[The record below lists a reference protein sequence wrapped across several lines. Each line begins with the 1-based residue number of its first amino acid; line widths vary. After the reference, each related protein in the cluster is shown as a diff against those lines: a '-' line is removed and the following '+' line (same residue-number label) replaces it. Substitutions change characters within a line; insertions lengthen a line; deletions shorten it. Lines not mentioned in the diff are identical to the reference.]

1 MKNKL
6 KFIPFLLAV
15 PLLFMGNAP
24 YPYETEK
31 TYKDFT
37 VEVVSYT
44 HDTSTHEVVLD
55 ITNTG
60 TGFLSLGNLTA
71 EIGDDNYRLEKPII
85 NNVVAESYG
94 FYLPPNES
102 ETVVYDLRGNLGINF
117 ASASFAARAFST
129 YESVDMTNVE
139 IEAVNTNVEADKTTY
154 NFKVFGLSGFEK
166 DYNYSGMTVIN
177 VKGHKLAAY
186 STNWDSG
193 KTEFTITTYDTSIIE
208 DDFAFAELYRIK
220 GRVHYGATIGAFF
233 EGLAYA
239 IFTIFWVVILVAAII
254 FVVLPAILIPI
265 IVVTS
270 KKRRNKSSPPNDS
283 GSTT

>member
-1 MKNKL
+1 MKNKAT
-6 KFIPFLLAV
+6 FIPFLLAL

-31 TYKDFT
+31 TYEDFT

-55 ITNTG
+55 ISNTG

-71 EIGDDNYRLEKPII
+71 KIGDDKYHLEKPTI
-85 NNVVAESYG
+85 NNMVAGSNG

-102 ETVVYDLRGNLGINF
+102 ETVVYNLWGNQDINF
-117 ASASFAARAFST
+117 ASASFAAIAFSN

-166 DYNYSGMTVIN
+166 DYNYSGMTIIN

-193 KTEFTITTYDTSIIE
+193 KAEFTITTYDTSITE
-208 DDFAFAELYRIK
+208 DDFAFADLYKIK
-220 GRVHYGATIGAFF
+220 GKVHYGVSLGVVFQALFSFF
-233 EGLAYA
+233 AL
-239 IFTIFWVVILVAAII
+239 FWVIILVGAII
-254 FVVLPAILIPI
+254 FIVLPAILIPI

-283 GSTT
+283 GPTT